1 MMSSPVARPEQQGND
16 RRLFIWLFLIAG
28 TILLIYSARAL
39 FSSETGLYALFH
51 YQFARRDLKS
61 EKEAL
66 EKHILDEKKEVR
78 NLSTDPFALERVAR
92 ERQHR
97 VRPGEILVLPDSQN
111 LLSRE

>member
-1 MMSSPVARPEQQGND
+1 MSSPQPRPEQQGND

-28 TILLIYSARAL
+28 TFLLIYSARAL

-51 YQFARRDLKS
+51 YQFAKRDLMS
-61 EKEAL
+61 EKKSL
-66 EKHILDEKKEVR
+66 EKHVLDEKKEVR
-78 NLSTDPFALERVAR
+78 DLRLDPFALEKVAR

-97 VRPGEILVLPDSQN
+97 VRNGEILVLPNSQN